1 MLEMLSDF
9 MMTSEMTGVG
19 KLLKIGEVAAIT
31 HLPVKTIRY
40 YEEIGLLTPNV
51 ERSKSGYRLFKTE
64 VINRLGFIKKAQSL
78 GLSLNEIQ
86 GILNIYQN
94 GDLPCDEMK
103 QQLLTKVAEINQQI
117 AALIGLRQELQGLL
131 GRWEEKPPLDRI
143 ASTICPN
150 IQI

>member
-1 MLEMLSDF
+1 MLEMLSDT

-19 KLLKIGEVAAIT
+19 KLLKIGEVARIT

-86 GILNIYQN
+86 GILNIYEN
-94 GDLPCDEMK
+94 GDLPCNEMK
-103 QQLLTKVAEINQQI
+103 QQLLTKVAEINEQI
-117 AALIGLRQELQGLL
+117 AALLALRKELEGLL
-131 GRWEEKPPLDRI
+131 GRWEEEPQADRI

-150 IQI
+150 IQF

>member
-1 MLEMLSDF
+1 MLKMLSDF

-51 ERSKSGYRLFKTE
+51 ERSKSGYRLFKKE

-103 QQLLTKVAEINQQI
+103 QQLLTKVAEINEQI
-117 AALIGLRQELQGLL
+117 AALLALKEELQGLL
-131 GRWEEKPPLDRI
+131 GRWEEEPPLDRI